1 MQDPKQPY
9 KILITH
15 LKTFINICKKRHVF
29 YPQEKAIP
37 KTKEFQILFQLRL
50 KEKLT
55 FFQFKKTII
64 SLRVPHINKDQINNS
79 SKLHQPV
86 QLIIW
91 WQVLVL
97 KSRFLPSWKQHQD
110 RKEISTKTVSSKLKK
125 WFPVLYS
132 NNPL

>member
-1 MQDPKQPY
+1 MQGPRQPY
-9 KILITH
+9 KILITP
-15 LKTFINICKKRHVF
+15 LKTSINICIKRHVF
-29 YPQEKAIP
+29 YPPEKAIP

-50 KEKLT
+50 KEKIT
-55 FFQFKKTII
+55 YSQFKITII
-64 SLRVPHINKDQINNS
+64 SLRVPLINKDQINNS

-86 QLIIW
+86 PPTIW

-97 KSRFLPSWKQHQD
+97 KNQSRLSWKQHHD
-110 RKEISTKTVSSKLKK
+110 RKEISIKTVSSKLKK